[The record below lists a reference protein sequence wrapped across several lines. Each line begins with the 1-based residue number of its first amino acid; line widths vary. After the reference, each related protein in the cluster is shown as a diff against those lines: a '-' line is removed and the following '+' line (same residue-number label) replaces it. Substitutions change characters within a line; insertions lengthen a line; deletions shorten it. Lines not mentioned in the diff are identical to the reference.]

1 MSAKNLNTTVNT
13 DVPTQM
19 VPMHATVTRDILLQL
34 MDIRAKQNMV
44 CAIYVIF
51 LVFNHIFPFE
61 YAHHR
66 SIVISGY

>member
-1 MSAKNLNTTVNT
+1 MSAKNRNTTVNT

-19 VPMHATVTRDILLQL
+19 APIHVTVTRDILLQL

-44 CAIYVIF
+44 CTFYVF
-51 LVFNHIFPFE
+51 LGVFNHIFPFE
-61 YAHHR
+61 YAHYR